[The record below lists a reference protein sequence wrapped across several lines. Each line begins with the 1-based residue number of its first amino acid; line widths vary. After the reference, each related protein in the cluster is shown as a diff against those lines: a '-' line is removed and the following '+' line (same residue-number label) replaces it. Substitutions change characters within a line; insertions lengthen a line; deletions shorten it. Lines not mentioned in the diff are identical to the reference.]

1 MSLDEVDKLRN
12 EMKQITN
19 QILGLISQRM
29 ELAKKI
35 GEIKTMLD
43 LDIVDDKAELGVKSH
58 VLDNSKNFSLDPE
71 FTGRVVNLLI
81 TEAVRIQNIER
92 MKKLNQVNNNL
103 NNTSGNIK
111 KNGIKV
117 DVKNKTYLDNS
128 SLEGKGPKIRSHLD
142 VFNFAKMLEANGKSI
157 IHMEVG
163 EPDFPPPVEVRNE
176 LSNIYD
182 SGKFHYTQAAGIA
195 ELRERLSKYL
205 TTFFTEKTESKK
217 HDNFVNPK
225 NIIVT
230 PGGRFGIFITFSS
243 LLRPGDEI
251 IVIEPAWPACHDCA
265 NYLGVKTRT
274 VKSNL
279 ENGWEPDLND
289 IEDQININTKI
300 ICLNYPNNPTGKIL
314 SKETLKKIVVL
325 ASKSNLYLLSDEV
338 YSNYAYRPFESI
350 INFGYEKAIL
360 VSSFSKT
367 FAMTG
372 FRVGFAYSADKN
384 IINKLINIQALAL
397 TSVAEPMQYCA
408 SLALNSDPQINRRIM
423 KERIELVCNGLKN
436 LPFEYVVPD
445 GAMYVFA
452 RINKEL
458 KISDLKLVESLLDNG
473 VAVAPG
479 SGFGSSYS
487 NFIRIS
493 TCIETQ
499 KIKTGLEVIKETL
512 GKI

>member
-1 MSLDEVDKLRN
+1 
-12 EMKQITN
+12 
-19 QILGLISQRM
+19 
-29 ELAKKI
+29 
-35 GEIKTMLD
+35 
-43 LDIVDDKAELGVKSH
+43 
-58 VLDNSKNFSLDPE
+58 
-71 FTGRVVNLLI
+71 
-81 TEAVRIQNIER
+81 
-92 MKKLNQVNNNL
+92 
-103 NNTSGNIK
+103 
-111 KNGIKV
+111 
-117 DVKNKTYLDNS
+117 
-128 SLEGKGPKIRSHLD
+128 
-142 VFNFAKMLEANGKSI
+142 
-157 IHMEVG
+157 MEVG
-163 EPDFPPPVEVRNE
+163 EPDFPPPIEVRNE
-176 LSNIYD
+176 LSSIYD
-182 SGKFHYTQAAGIA
+182 SRKFHYTQAAGIS

-205 TTFFTEKTESKK
+205 TTFFNENTENKK
-217 HDNFVNPK
+217 YNKLVNPHD
-225 NIIVT
+225 IIVT

-279 ENGWEPDLND
+279 EKDWEPDLNE

-314 SKETLKKIVVL
+314 SKDTLDKIVAL

-338 YSNYAYRPFESI
+338 YSNYTYKPFESI

-360 VSSFSKT
+360 ISSFSKT

-372 FRVGFAYSADKN
+372 FRVGFAYTVDKN
-384 IINKLINIQALAL
+384 IIEKLTKIQALAL

-408 SLALNSDPQINRRIM
+408 SLALEADPKIYSQIM

-436 LPFEYVVPD
+436 LPFEYSVPD

-452 RINKEL
+452 RINNEL
-458 KISDLKLVESLLDNG
+458 KISDLKLVESLLDSG

-493 TCIETQ
+493 TCIETE
-499 KIKTGLEVIKETL
+499 KIKSGLEVIEETL
-512 GKI
+512 RNI